1 MPWWRWGEPT
11 TTANVTRRRAEALAS
26 GRDPATDEVTLAAL
40 GNVDW
45 WIWAGSGMTLRVG
58 ANSVSWIPRS
68 CRFERMPPSRA
79 SMAQESTRNA
89 RLKMLCCGIRVAM
102 TACAFAGTI
111 LLGHAAA
118 EEPRT
123 VPRAGESLTYRIIV
137 TTTLKTATG
146 SKDQS
151 TGWNYTYHVTSSGD
165 HTADGTIELT
175 TVYTAPN
182 CPPNACDAV
191 RREMDRLKARK
202 EGAFYAVDIPP
213 AVTRALT
220 KLSAFRWRHFIPELT
235 QVALPNMRTG
245 PGKVQFDPTAAQVQ
259 LTRLDCDKAALE
271 SFFPMGKSPRVSV
284 PCTQSG
290 ERSQAGRP
298 LTGTRFPKQEI
309 TFDISYE
316 GQGTVTT
323 PSGEWRVQKI
333 RMTSSRPKS
342 PANWVTEI
350 FFSEQLGAI
359 VKEHSIT
366 TMATS
371 SVSVQNDRELIAVS
385 Q

>member
-1 MPWWRWGEPT
+1 MP
-11 TTANVTRRRAEALAS
+11 
-26 GRDPATDEVTLAAL
+26 
-40 GNVDW
+40 
-45 WIWAGSGMTLRVG
+45 
-58 ANSVSWIPRS
+58 
-68 CRFERMPPSRA
+68 
-79 SMAQESTRNA
+79 
-89 RLKMLCCGIRVAM
+89 KMLYCAIRIAM
-102 TACAFAGTI
+102 IACAFAGTF
-111 LLGHAAA
+111 LPGHATAA
-118 EEPRT
+118 ERRT

-137 TTTLKTATG
+137 TTALKTTTG
-146 SKDQS
+146 PKDQS
-151 TGWNYTYHVTSSGD
+151 TGWNYTYHVRSSDD

-175 TVYTAPN
+175 TVYSAPN

-191 RREMDRLKARK
+191 RREMDQRKARK
-202 EGAFYAVDIPP
+202 EGAFYAIDIP
-213 AVTRALT
+213 ADVTRALM

-235 QVALPNMRTG
+235 QVPLPKMRTG
-245 PGKVQFDPTAAQVQ
+245 PGKVEFDPTAAQVQ

-271 SFFPMGKSPRVSV
+271 SFFPIGKSRSVSV

-298 LTGTRFPKQEI
+298 MTGTRFPKQEI

-316 GQGTVTT
+316 GQGKVTT
-323 PSGEWRVQKI
+323 PAGEWPVQKI
-333 RMTSSRPKS
+333 RMTSTRPKS
-342 PANWVTEI
+342 PANWETEI

-359 VKEHSIT
+359 VKEHSVT